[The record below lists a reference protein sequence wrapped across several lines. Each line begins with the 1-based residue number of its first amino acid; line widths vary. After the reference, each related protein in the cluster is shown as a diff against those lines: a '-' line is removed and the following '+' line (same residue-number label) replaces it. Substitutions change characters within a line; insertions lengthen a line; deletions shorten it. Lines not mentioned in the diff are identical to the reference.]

1 MIHWGVVTAIL
12 LLLAAWL
19 AHEFGHWLALR
30 SLGLAGG
37 LRNRWLLGVA
47 LEIPPECQGWR
58 ESYVALAGPA
68 VNLLLAGLAAAL
80 DCQQFFAANF
90 VLAAVN
96 LLPMLPL
103 DGGKALRGILG
114 ARYWL
119 GCSRFLLLLGKSAA
133 LAMAGAVY
141 YFGLRRF
148 LLLLAVW
155 LYLVAWREER
165 NLPYLYMLRLLENER
180 IEEKNREK
188 KYRKKFSLKINK
200 NGE

>member
-1 MIHWGVVTAIL
+1 MIVDSNFAAIL
-12 LLLAAWL
+12 FLLAAWL

-30 SLGLAGG
+30 GLGLTGG

-47 LEIPPECQGWR
+47 LEVPPACQGWR

-68 VNLLLAGLAAAL
+68 ANFLLAGLAAAL
-80 DCQQFFAANF
+80 AWQQFFAANF

-96 LLPMLPL
+96 LLPVLPL
-103 DGGKALRGILG
+103 DGGKALRGLLG
-114 ARYWL
+114 GGHWL

-148 LLLLAVW
+148 LLLLAGW

-180 IEEKNREK
+180 MEEKKEEFRENFLSK
-188 KYRKKFSLKINK
+188 TK
-200 NGE
+200 